1 MSFFELDRR
10 NQGTNNASIPGYAK
24 FKLNARKFVNAYY
37 SSPKNQT
44 KNINAV
50 LIANAHAFLNANP
63 RQAAR
68 AGNAAGAAAAAGA
81 NQNVQTVVA
90 NAGMNTPPRSPP
102 AVVATNVAN
111 AALNAGASV
120 PQAAAAAAAA
130 AAPPPPP
137 PPPPPPRKPLPR
149 TPNVNLLTGAPPS
162 PANLMAGVAR
172 SAANGAAAMR
182 TAKINRMIAN
192 LKNSTKRN
200 TARATLNGYLSPNS
214 NINNATRQRIRNALN
229 APPAQ
234 LPNIFTGNAGGPPPA
249 LNARINAF
257 NKIIK
262 EIQNA
267 NLNTANVA
275 NLNKRLNAAR
285 NALRNSGLASWNV
298 GRQANYASWRGAI
311 NAAKAKPKPKN

>member
-1 MSFFELDRR
+1 MSGSLH
-10 NQGTNNASIPGYAK
+10 
-24 FKLNARKFVNAYY
+24 KL
-37 SSPKNQT
+37 
-44 KNINAV
+44 
-50 LIANAHAFLNANP
+50 LNANP

-81 NQNVQTVVA
+81 NQNVQAAVA
-90 NAGMNTPPRSPP
+90 NAGMSTPPRSPP

-137 PPPPPPRKPLPR
+137 PPPPRKPLPR
-149 TPNVNLLTGAPPS
+149 TPNVNLLSGAPPS

-234 LPNIFTGNAGGPPPA
+234 LPNVFTGNAGGPPPA

-262 EIQNA
+262 EIRNA
-267 NLNTANVA
+267 NLTTTNVA

-298 GRQANYASWRGAI
+298 GRQANYTNVRRLI
-311 NAAKAKPKPKN
+311 NTAKARPTN

>member
-1 MSFFELDRR
+1 MSFFGLGRR

-44 KNINAV
+44 KNINAA

-81 NQNVQTVVA
+81 NQNVQANVA
-90 NAGMNTPPRSPP
+90 GAVLATPPGSP
-102 AVVATNVAN
+102 VAAANNAAN
-111 AALNAGASV
+111 AALKAGATA

-137 PPPPPPRKPLPR
+137 PLPPRKPLPR
-149 TPNVNLLTGAPPS
+149 TPTVNFLTGNAPPS
-162 PANLMAGVAR
+162 SSENPNAR
-172 SAANGAAAMR
+172 SAANGDAAMR
-182 TAKINRMIAN
+182 TAKINRLIAN
-192 LKNSTKRN
+192 LSNSSKKTN
-200 TARATLNGYLSPNS
+200 ARASLNGYLSPNS
-214 NINNATRQRIRNALN
+214 NINKATRQRIRNALN
-229 APPAQ
+229 AP